1 MRGISFHQPCPS
13 FAAPV
18 FLIAIPCCE
27 WTGCRGQSA
36 FGSQK
41 ISSFYPLTDS
51 TTSTTLMTVGP
62 TIPGVPLREKWP
74 GKGAVVAK
82 ADPGPGCRGP
92 AHRSLL
98 KHETG
103 GMMDKERWV
112 ITNEVDEHLE
122 GLRRWI
128 ELFDNNDS
136 LVLSSGNK
144 ERILRFFVSLKDY
157 FESQQE
163 KQ

>member
-1 MRGISFHQPCPS
+1 
-13 FAAPV
+13 
-18 FLIAIPCCE
+18 
-27 WTGCRGQSA
+27 
-36 FGSQK
+36 
-41 ISSFYPLTDS
+41 
-51 TTSTTLMTVGP
+51 
-62 TIPGVPLREKWP
+62 
-74 GKGAVVAK
+74 
-82 ADPGPGCRGP
+82 
-92 AHRSLL
+92 
-98 KHETG
+98 
-103 GMMDKERWV
+103 MDKERWV